1 MWGAIISGALGL
13 AKMGYGIAQKN
24 KARQDAKNNVM
35 PPYEISSLYGDTLG
49 VATQEAGYGFSPQAL
64 NAFTQTSQQ
73 NLAGA
78 SENILRGGG
87 DINDISKLYGADNN
101 ARKAFAIEDD
111 KLRATKLQGYFDQS
125 AQMAGQQAIQWRL
138 NYFDR
143 WKDRA
148 AAAAS
153 LLQNSNSIISSGIN
167 ALGSAAGQFASMS
180 SKDRKPKDSDVE
192 KPYNYMD
199 NGTQVE
205 NSNNYMNWFGQNQW
219 NTPSLSDPNNINP
232 NLVIT

>member
-1 MWGAIISGALGL
+1 MWGAIITGALGL

-73 NLAGA
+73 NLASA

-87 DINDISKLYGADNN
+87 DINDISKLYGVDNN
-101 ARKAFAIEDD
+101 ARKAFALEDD
-111 KLRATKLQGYFDQS
+111 KLRAIKLQSYFDQS
-125 AQMAGQQAIQWRL
+125 AQMAGQQAIKWRL

-143 WKDRA
+143 WKDK
-148 AAAAS
+148 AAAS
-153 LLQNSNSIISSGIN
+153 AALLQNSNSIISGGID
-167 ALGSAAGQFASMS
+167 ALGSAAGQFANIASVNKIPS
-180 SKDRKPKDSDVE
+180 APEDED
-192 KPYNYMD
+192 
-199 NGTQVE
+199 
-205 NSNNYMNWFGQNQW
+205 NSNNSDNNYKPQSTYNAYGQQVNP
-219 NTPSLSDPNNINP
+219 PSVID
-232 NLVIT
+232 NLFKPIFK